1 MLTHGLTKKL
11 SYNSDFSELTQV
23 FDLVKKKFQ
32 TFGLIRRIQA
42 LVYKLKYGL
51 SRRDLLA
58 FFHDIEKDCA
68 DGDNQKYQNKNEG
81 NQLASGFPG

>member
-11 SYNSDFSELTQV
+11 SYNSDCSELTQV

-32 TFGLIRRIQA
+32 TFGLIRRIQV
-42 LVYKLKYGL
+42 LVYKLICGL

-58 FFHDIEKDCA
+58 FFDDVKKNCG
-68 DGDNQKYQNKNEG
+68 DGDDQKHQNENQG
-81 NQLASGFPG
+81 N